1 MLFAPFWGN
10 RKLWIIDK
18 VATESG
24 RVNTWKMNF
33 RPSCPEVYVKL
44 LSHWIWRWISGI
56 AFSCKKLGKDLF
68 FFCSGTLLLLFI
80 WFTFDIWE
88 RGTSEVHFLCLLAD
102 SQSTEDV
109 FFCLLDL
116 LAPLVFVPS
125 RRNVATKTQDKGAQF
140 DSKPADLK
148 RSFFF
153 AESFL
158 PFLSHSWPEA
168 TGVSALEKKKEMK
181 TKRLYKS
188 VCDLWDSGMSEMSG
202 YKAHFKI
209 KK

>member
-1 MLFAPFWGN
+1 MNYWRGSN
-10 RKLWIIDK
+10 RKW
-18 VATESG
+18 ESEYMKDEFQAVVSWG
-24 RVNTWKMNF
+24 LSQTSLTLNLKMNF
-33 RPSCPEVYVKL
+33 WNCIL
-44 LSHWIWRWISGI
+44 LQKNWERIY
-56 AFSCKKLGKDLF
+56 

-125 RRNVATKTQDKGAQF
+125 RRNAATKTQDKGAQF
-140 DSKPADLK
+140 DSKPADLN

-168 TGVSALEKKKEMK
+168 TGGFSLRKKKRKWKQNVFINQCVISGIQEWAA
-181 TKRLYKS
+181 TRLSLK
-188 VCDLWDSGMSEMSG
+188 
-202 YKAHFKI
+202 
-209 KK
+209 

>member
-1 MLFAPFWGN
+1 MNYWQGSN
-10 RKLWIIDK
+10 RKW
-18 VATESG
+18 ESEYMKDEFQAVVSWG
-24 RVNTWKMNF
+24 LRQTSLTLNLKMNF
-33 RPSCPEVYVKL
+33 WNCIL
-44 LSHWIWRWISGI
+44 LQ
-56 AFSCKKLGKDLF
+56 KTGKGF
-68 FFCSGTLLLLFI
+68 IFFCSGTLLLLFI

-125 RRNVATKTQDKGAQF
+125 RRNAATKTQDKGAQF
-140 DSKPADLK
+140 DSKPADLN

-168 TGVSALEKKKEMK
+168 TGVSALEKKKGNENK
-181 TKRLYKS
+181 TSL
-188 VCDLWDSGMSEMSG
+188 
-202 YKAHFKI
+202 
-209 KK
+209 